1 MSKQKTL
8 KPQDIAVALR
18 LAESPEASYA
28 ALGADLSM
36 SPSTAHGSVER
47 LQLAGLLRPDSRQVN
62 RHFLME
68 FLEHGVR
75 YMFPAKLDVRAR
87 GVPTAW
93 SGPALASEFISG
105 DMIVWPDVK
114 GNAVGQS
121 MTPLYENA
129 AELANRCPSVY
140 ELLTLVDA
148 IRIGRVR
155 DRAIAVEK
163 IKDRLALAA

>member
-1 MSKQKTL
+1 MPKQEVL

-18 LAESPEASYA
+18 LAEMPEASYV
-28 ALGADLSM
+28 ALGADLAM

-47 LQLAGLLRPDSRQVN
+47 LQLAGLLRPDSRQIN

-68 FLEHGVR
+68 FLEHGVK
-75 YMFPAKLDVRAR
+75 YMFPAKLYASAR
-87 GVPTAW
+87 GVPTAH

-105 DMIVWPDVK
+105 DTIVWPDSK
-114 GNAVGQS
+114 GNAIGQS
-121 MTPLYENA
+121 MTPLYEKA
-129 AELANRCPSVY
+129 AELANKCPSVY

-155 DRAIAVEK
+155 ERATALEK
-163 IKDRLALAA
+163 IKERLPIAA

>member
-1 MSKQKTL
+1 MPKQEAL
-8 KPQDIAVALR
+8 KPQDVAVALR
-18 LAESPEASYA
+18 LAEMPEASYL
-28 ALGADLSM
+28 ALGADLAM

-75 YMFPAKLDVRAR
+75 YTFPAKLGVRAR

-93 SGPALASEFISG
+93 SGPALASDFISG
-105 DMIVWPDVK
+105 DTIVWPDVK

-121 MTPLYENA
+121 MAPLYEKA
-129 AELANRCPSVY
+129 AELANKCPSVY

-155 DRAIAVEK
+155 ERATAIEK
-163 IKDRLALAA
+163 IRERLAPAA